1 MKLKFLN
8 LPALPV
14 DLNSQLIELCEQ
26 VKTRN
31 QVTPWLAEFH
41 NHIPIALQE
50 YGNDRT
56 RLPFQM
62 ICDIVQFYRPY
73 FQEDFLP
80 ILAVT
85 DNANN
90 KDSSCT
96 PPHCDKFRKTAINC
110 VLTNGGKNV
119 ETVFYKEKRTN
130 DDFSV
135 AEHKKYSE
143 LTFLEKHVL
152 PERKW
157 HAFDVQTFHSVENIT
172 HRRCILSLILKSN
185 PSFNDF
191 ASVYP
196 TL

>member
-14 DLNSQLIELCEQ
+14 DLNLQLIELCKQ
-26 VKTRN
+26 VKTRD

-41 NHIPIALQE
+41 NHISIASQE
-50 YGNDRT
+50 YGNGRT
-56 RLPFQM
+56 QM
-62 ICDIVQFYRPY
+62 PLQMLQDIVKFYRPY

-85 DNANN
+85 DNLNN
-90 KDSSCT
+90 KALSCT
-96 PPHCDKFRKTAINC
+96 PPHCDKFRKTAVNY
-110 VLTNGGKNV
+110 VLTNGGENV
-119 ETVFYKEKRTN
+119 ETVFYKEQRTN

-152 PERKW
+152 PENKW
-157 HAFDVQTFHSVENIT
+157 HVFDVQTFHSVENIA

-185 PSFNDF
+185 PSFDDF
-191 ASVYP
+191 TLVYT